1 MAGEYL
7 ENISM
12 NRTFELREKEFE
24 KEYRFFNDL
33 DERDITDQ
41 LQEYEKYFDSSVL
54 EEMI

>member
-1 MAGEYL
+1 
-7 ENISM
+7 M

-41 LQEYEKYFDSSVL
+41 LQEYEKYFDSSVI